1 MVTRKEIKGIFT
13 GKEIVARRKQS
24 DFKKVQRIIVRKQNR
39 YNPNRTGK
47 EIHGYRKGNYRFQ
60 RKPSSHFRDLSHF
73 EGNSIIADQQNR
85 NIILIAQPCFLVLN
99 IKGTLNHCY
108 AREIVRSPRR
118 VKVHNH
124 TSRLYAVF
132 KLLMKLAVSYLS

>member
-1 MVTRKEIKGIFT
+1 MVTRKEIKGIVT

-60 RKPSSHFRDLSHF
+60 RKPSSHSGISH
-73 EGNSIIADQQNR
+73 
-85 NIILIAQPCFLVLN
+85 ILKETPSLRIN
-99 IKGTLNHCY
+99 KIG
-108 AREIVRSPRR
+108 I
-118 VKVHNH
+118 
-124 TSRLYAVF
+124 
-132 KLLMKLAVSYLS
+132 